1 MAKEY
6 LNDVVLFVPK
16 NKHKIDKHCVQN
28 NLDDCHEISRTLLV
42 KNIEKF
48 RLNTLR

>member
-6 LNDVVLFVPK
+6 LNDVVLFVLK

-28 NLDDCHEISRTLLV
+28 NLDD
-42 KNIEKF
+42 
-48 RLNTLR
+48 